1 MRRITAFILANRLG
15 ATVGAVLELLAA
27 AGIIFAV
34 SEGGGEA
41 YRILLLLYW
50 PLSVFV
56 AALPAVILDY
66 LHVPDAVGWPIAIAW
81 IVLVGMGVWAL
92 LGAGLQSVVRRLRT
106 NT

>member
-1 MRRITAFILANRLG
+1 MRRIIAFILANRLG
-15 ATVGAVLELLAA
+15 ATVGALLHLLAAA

-34 SEGGGEA
+34 SGGGGEA

-56 AALPAVILDY
+56 GALLGLILYY
-66 LHVPDAVGWPIAIAW
+66 LPEPVGWPFAIFG
-81 IVLVGMGVWAL
+81 IVAVGTAVWTL